1 MALKR
6 AEAEGGGEAAWCD
19 VFGVFLPCMIV
30 LPLHRRVGVSALSSS
45 EFMNPHSVAARQ
57 AGRGMA
63 GVPTLP
69 LESNGERKR
78 SLFISYY
85 SRMMRRALPLAATCI
100 LQGDMKKV
108 GRNATT
114 REAREGGREE
124 GRQRRD
130 AESEI

>member
-1 MALKR
+1 M
-6 AEAEGGGEAAWCD
+6 EAEGGGEAAWCD

-45 EFMNPHSVAARQ
+45 EFMNPHVVVAA
-57 AGRGMA
+57 GRARDGA
-63 GVPTLP
+63 PTLP

-100 LQGDMKKV
+100 LQGGGKR
-108 GRNATT
+108 GY
-114 REAREGGREE
+114 EEGGQEC
-124 GRQRRD
+124 D
-130 AESEI
+130 NT

>member
-45 EFMNPHSVAARQ
+45 EFMNPHVVVAA
-57 AGRGMA
+57 GRARDGA
-63 GVPTLP
+63 PTLP